1 MYKPITQVETQV
13 TQNIRAEMIRAGL
26 TSVEVANRVGKSPA
40 LVWKNL
46 RGFTRTPEIREIICT
61 KVGKTEEELWG
72 ELPRENEK
80 KRAAG

>member
-1 MYKPITQVETQV
+1 MYKPIPQVETQV

-26 TSVEVANRVGKSPA
+26 KSIDVANRVGKSPA

-46 RGFTRTPEIREIICT
+46 RGFVRTPEIREIICSEI
-61 KVGKTEEELWG
+61 GKTEQELWG
-72 ELPRENEK
+72 SLPPENEK